1 MKLLDLSDPKNRRF
15 LLRFFWAVST
25 FMVILGFVLT
35 ILYWNA

>member
-25 FMVILGFVLT
+25 FMVILGFLL
-35 ILYWNA
+35 ILLYWNA

>member
-25 FMVILGFVLT
+25 VMVILGFVL
-35 ILYWNA
+35 ILLYWNA